1 MSHKL
6 SLILKLDC
14 YKKTCGRCQYLMG
27 GFTECCLFLND
38 YFFNSLDHDKQGI
51 PLRLKVCLDAEKIK
65 TGSNFT
71 TATVQEKK

>member
-1 MSHKL
+1 
-6 SLILKLDC
+6 
-14 YKKTCGRCQYLMG
+14 MG

-38 YFFNSLDHDKQGI
+38 YFFNRLDHDKQGI

-65 TGSNFT
+65 TGSNFI